1 MRRHLLSLLLFKVR
15 ILRFFIAILCLGVL
29 PLNPALATGD
39 SDKLDPPR
47 SVIGWGV
54 GFTGLVHIDYQRWMA
69 DYTSFEVGLTPLV
82 LHNVVAVAVTQ
93 HINIAQSATN
103 LVLSGMWM
111 QIVNMG
117 GIAGGPGVRV
127 GVEHMNQRFGV
138 SLAGGPATAIG
149 GEFHGDLL
157 GDARLTFWK
166 VK

>member
-1 MRRHLLSLLLFKVR
+1 MTRYISLLLFKVC
-15 ILRFFIAILCLGVL
+15 ILRFFIAILCFGVL
-29 PLNPALATGD
+29 PLNPALANSD

-47 SVIGWGV
+47 SAIGCGV
-54 GFTGLVHIDYQRWMA
+54 GFTGLLHIDYQRWITGH
-69 DYTSFEVGLTPLV
+69 TSFEVGLTPLL
-82 LHNVVAVAVTQ
+82 LHNVVVVAVTQ
-93 HINIAQSATN
+93 HINIASSATN
-103 LVLSGMWM
+103 LVSSGMWM

-127 GVEHMNQRFGV
+127 GVEHMNQRFGF
-138 SLAGGPATAIG
+138 SLAGGPAIAIG

>member
-1 MRRHLLSLLLFKVR
+1 MVRHISLLLFKVL
-15 ILRFFIAILCLGVL
+15 ILRFFIAILCFGVL
-29 PLNPALATGD
+29 PLDSALANSD
-39 SDKLDPPR
+39 SVKLDLPR
-47 SVIGWGV
+47 SAIGWGV
-54 GFTGLVHIDYQRWMA
+54 GFTGLLHIDYQRWMA
-69 DYTSFEVGLTPLV
+69 DHTSFEVGLTPLV

-93 HINIAQSATN
+93 HINIAPSATN

-117 GIAGGPGVRV
+117 GIAGGLGVRV

-138 SLAGGPATAIG
+138 SLAGGPSIAIG